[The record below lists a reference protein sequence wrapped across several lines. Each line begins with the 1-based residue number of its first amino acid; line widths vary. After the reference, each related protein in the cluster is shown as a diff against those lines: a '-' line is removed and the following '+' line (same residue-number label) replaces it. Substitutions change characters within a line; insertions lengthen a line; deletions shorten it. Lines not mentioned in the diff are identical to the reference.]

1 MCKCDTCIHFPVDEN
16 CKSLL
21 LTMFVWESTMFSACP
36 NAQLWIDV
44 QCSCVATCV
53 CASFHILFQTLRLA
67 LVPVN
72 TYQLCQTVCAID
84 QVLFVPPSYNQQ
96 LQLCAQCLPG
106 HYFIKYCALRLKIFL
121 EILKQRY
128 ILCPKV
134 WDEEKWMVCEML
146 SARLCVRANLL

>member
-1 MCKCDTCIHFPVDEN
+1 
-16 CKSLL
+16 
-21 LTMFVWESTMFSACP
+21 MFSACP

-96 LQLCAQCLPG
+96 LQLCAQCLPRTLFHQVLCSPIENILG
-106 HYFIKYCALRLKIFL
+106 DLQTNAYIMLR
-121 EILKQRY
+121 
-128 ILCPKV
+128 V
-134 WDEEKWMVCEML
+134 
-146 SARLCVRANLL
+146 